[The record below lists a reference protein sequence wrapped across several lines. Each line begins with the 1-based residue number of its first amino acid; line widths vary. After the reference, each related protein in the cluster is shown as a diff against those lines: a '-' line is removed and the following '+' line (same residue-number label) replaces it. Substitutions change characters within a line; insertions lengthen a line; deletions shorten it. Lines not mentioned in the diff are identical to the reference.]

1 MTAISI
7 RKKLIEDINKASD
20 KDVKEMYRLH
30 NLVKEEKKSGFT
42 WQDLSLQQKE
52 KINNGLIELKAG
64 KGIPAKKAI
73 KFLNEKY
80 GIPS

>member
-1 MTAISI
+1 MTVISI
-7 RKKLIEDINKASD
+7 RKKLIQDINKASD

-30 NLVKEEKKSGFT
+30 NLVTEEKKTGYT
-42 WQDLSLQQKE
+42 WQDLSPEQKE
-52 KINNGLIELKAG
+52 KINNGITELKAG